1 MTRILQPCGL
11 HSGLRFERVHQG
23 KISDASKV
31 SRDVDD
37 RGVMQGGD
45 DRYQFRRPAIVS
57 EGDMQYYVYATR
69 IKTSS
74 QIFLTATQPLRLPHL
89 RHNALKPPRLGGTR
103 SGPLSNPHRGP
114 APTCGFGE
122 KT

>member
-1 MTRILQPCGL
+1 MWILQLCGL
-11 HSGLRFERVHQG
+11 RSGLRFERVHQG
-23 KISDASKV
+23 EISDASKV
-31 SRDVDD
+31 SRMVDD

-45 DRYQFRRPAIVS
+45 DRYQFRRLAIVT
-57 EGDMQYYVYATR
+57 EGDMQYYATR

-103 SGPLSNPHRGP
+103 SGPLSDPHRGP